1 MFSYVMHNTCSMV
14 LLTRPGREGYII
26 TVGGPTDHQ
35 HDQDMQGK
43 ITRKQSFI
51 YYVMFTTYDIK

>member
-1 MFSYVMHNTCSMV
+1 MV